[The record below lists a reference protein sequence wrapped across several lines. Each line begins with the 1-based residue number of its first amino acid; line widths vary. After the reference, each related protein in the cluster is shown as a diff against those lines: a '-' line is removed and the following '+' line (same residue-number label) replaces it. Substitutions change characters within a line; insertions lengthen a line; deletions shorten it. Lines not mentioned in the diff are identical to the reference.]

1 MSNLFDNEQFKKA
14 WEGFNDGDWAD
25 EINVRDFIQQNY
37 TPYEGDDS
45 FLVGPTQKTKT
56 LWNEVNDMIV
66 EEVKSKKIKVD
77 LERFSGINNFD
88 AGYIDKD
95 NEVIFGLQ
103 TDELMIWKW
112 IQLSKKNSMNT
123 EKHTTKEHLTLTQK
137 K

>member
-56 LWNEVNDMIV
+56 LWKEVNDMIV
-66 EEVKSKKIKVD
+66 EEVRSKKIKVD

-95 NEVIFGLQ
+95 NEVVFGLQ
-103 TDELMIWKW
+103 TDEPMKRI
-112 IQLSKKNSMNT
+112 MNP
-123 EKHTTKEHLTLTQK
+123 
-137 K
+137 

>member
-1 MSNLFDNEQFKKA
+1 
-14 WEGFNDGDWAD
+14 
-25 EINVRDFIQQNY
+25 
-37 TPYEGDDS
+37 
-45 FLVGPTQKTKT
+45 
-56 LWNEVNDMIV
+56 MIV

-103 TDELMIWKW
+103 TDEPMKRIMNPYGGFRMVE
-112 IQLSKKNSMNT
+112 NSLKAYGLEMDPVIKEKFN
-123 EKHTTKEHLTLTQK
+123 EYRKHTTKEHLMLTQK

>member
-95 NEVIFGLQ
+95 NEY
-103 TDELMIWKW
+103 
-112 IQLSKKNSMNT
+112 LSEYNL
-123 EKHTTKEHLTLTQK
+123 TTKKPYNVHCSIGGCIVPKGSKLHIDY
-137 K
+137 